1 MEELKK
7 VLSLLIVMGSIIRVV
22 TARKISNFESVVL
35 VVALI
40 ISLMVGCELI

>member
-22 TARKISNFESVVL
+22 TARKISKFENVVL